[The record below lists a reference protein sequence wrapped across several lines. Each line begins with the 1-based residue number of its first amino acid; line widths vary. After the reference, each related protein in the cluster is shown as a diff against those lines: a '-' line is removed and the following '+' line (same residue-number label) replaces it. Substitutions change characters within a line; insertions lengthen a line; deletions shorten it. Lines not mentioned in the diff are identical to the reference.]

1 MRGSG
6 NKRFNY
12 ICRMKSFF
20 YCFVFLFPFSL
31 CSQGL
36 FEYFKLTA
44 DGDGAEKFDRI
55 VVDFT
60 WTQWLESV
68 EGVDQGIYSFGIGA
82 YWMKD
87 IPFGKKSNVAMAF
100 GLGFD
105 SHNFHHNG
113 EFEFTT
119 LADGS
124 VYTDLVSRNGATALG
139 KNKYAV
145 TYVDV
150 PFELRLRTM
159 NKTVEERMKYN
170 FRFYIGFKAGV
181 LVNDHLKIEDA
192 TSKRKIF
199 NLPNTLPYRYG
210 PTLKIGLNKLSFV
223 AFYSL
228 TTLFKE
234 GQGVAITPINIGI
247 SWMRF

>member
-1 MRGSG
+1 M
-6 NKRFNY
+6 
-12 ICRMKSFF
+12 
-20 YCFVFLFPFSL
+20 PFSI

-44 DGDGAEKFDRI
+44 DGDGPEKFDRI
-55 VVDFT
+55 VVDIT
-60 WTQWLESV
+60 WTQWLESI
-68 EGVDQGIYSFGIGA
+68 EGVEQGIYSFGIGA
-82 YWMKD
+82 CWMKD
-87 IPFGKKSNVAMAF
+87 IPLGKKSNVALAI

-119 LADGS
+119 LDDGS
-124 VYTDLVSRNGATALG
+124 IYTDLVSRNSSPSLA

-145 TYVDV
+145 NYVDL

-159 NKTVEERMKYN
+159 NKTIEERMKYN
-170 FRFYIGFKAGV
+170 FRFYLGFKAGV
-181 LVNDHLKIEDA
+181 LVNDHLKIKDA
-192 TSKRKIF
+192 VSKRKIF
-199 NLPNTLPYRYG
+199 NLPNTMPYRYG
-210 PTLKIGLNKLSFV
+210 PTLKVGFNKVSFV

-228 TTLFKE
+228 TSLFKD
-234 GQGVAITPINIGI
+234 GKGVSITPINIEL